1 VSGAVKQ
8 SWAIGHTM
16 QMVVELIH
24 VLTGQ
29 QESNHGQYAEYY
41 MGFLHVDEDLQDL
54 QDFAN

>member
-1 VSGAVKQ
+1 
-8 SWAIGHTM
+8 M

-29 QESNHGQYAEYY
+29 QERNHGQYAEYY